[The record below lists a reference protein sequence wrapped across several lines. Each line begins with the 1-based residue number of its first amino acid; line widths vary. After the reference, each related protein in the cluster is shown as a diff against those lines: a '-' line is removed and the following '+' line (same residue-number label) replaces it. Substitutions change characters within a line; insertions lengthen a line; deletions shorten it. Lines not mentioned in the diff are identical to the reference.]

1 MCGKS
6 LRFLRVS
13 VISRLNIRRTDPLDQ
28 PYLLGAPIVAEDIRM
43 LHARVVPSAGERG
56 IGMTRHGKDEMDAF
70 ERDVEDAA
78 SVDTSELAL
87 TYVITDLPA
96 VQPPTALRER
106 MLGAAKPEERLARYA
121 EPICTL
127 LGIERSEALALLA
140 RIDDPSAWFD
150 LLPGISLLPAPPG
163 THAHGAL
170 RGFVRVRAG
179 VEFPEHSHLGD
190 EAVMI
195 MQGYYTDN
203 VTGDIFG
210 PGDVPRH
217 AVGTQHSFRVF
228 EDGPDLLGLV
238 VAFGGL
244 RAQGQE
250 FLPF

>member
-1 MCGKS
+1 
-6 LRFLRVS
+6 
-13 VISRLNIRRTDPLDQ
+13 
-28 PYLLGAPIVAEDIRM
+28 
-43 LHARVVPSAGERG
+43 
-56 IGMTRHGKDEMDAF
+56 MTRHGKDEIDAF
-70 ERDVEDAA
+70 ERDVEDAGSAA
-78 SVDTSELAL
+78 SIELAL
-87 TYVITDLPA
+87 SYVITDLPP
-96 VQPPTALRER
+96 VQPPAVLRER
-106 MLGAAKPEERLARYA
+106 MLGAAKPEERLARFA

-127 LGIERSEALALLA
+127 LGIEPSEALALLA

-150 LLPGISLLPAPPG
+150 LLPGISLLPAPAG
-163 THAHGAL
+163 TRAQGAL

-179 VEFPEHSHLGD
+179 VEFPEHSHLGE

-195 MQGYYTDN
+195 MQGYYEDN
-203 VTGDIFG
+203 VTGQVFG

-217 AVGTQHSFRVF
+217 AADTQHSFRVF